1 MADDMSSI
9 ILIGPFG
16 AGKSTIAELLAARLQ
31 RPTES
36 LDRHPEYYRDAGW
49 DRDEF
54 RRIARTVS
62 PKAADRYFQTFFPA
76 ALERLLAEYPQ
87 HIIDLGAGHTVYDD
101 EALFAR
107 VRHALAPYRH
117 VVLLLPSPD
126 LDESV
131 RVLRERARSKPGADY
146 FLESDFDYFSHW
158 VKSHCNFDLAT
169 RTLYTEGQTPAQT
182 TGALIAALGEPDTPA
197 P

>member
-1 MADDMSSI
+1 MPDDTISI

-16 AGKSTIAELLAARLQ
+16 AGKSTIAELLAPRLQ
-31 RPTES
+31 LPTES
-36 LDRHPEYYRDAGW
+36 LDRHPHYYQEAGW

-62 PKAADRYFQTFFPA
+62 PKAADRYFQTFFPTA
-76 ALERLLAEYPQ
+76 VARLLADYPS
-87 HIIDLGAGHTVYDD
+87 HIIDLGAGHTVYEDD
-101 EALFAR
+101 ALFAR
-107 VRHALAPYRH
+107 LRQTLAPYRR

-131 RVLRERARSKPGADY
+131 RVLRKRARSKPGADY

-169 RTLYTEGQTPAQT
+169 HILYTEGQTPEQT
-182 TGALIAALGEPDTPA
+182 TDALLAALGEPG
-197 P
+197 